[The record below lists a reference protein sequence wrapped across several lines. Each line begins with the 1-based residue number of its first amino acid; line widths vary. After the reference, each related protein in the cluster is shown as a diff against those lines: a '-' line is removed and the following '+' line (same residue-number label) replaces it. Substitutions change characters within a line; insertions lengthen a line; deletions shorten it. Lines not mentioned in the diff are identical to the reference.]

1 MHYMMRWILFALLL
15 FNGISA
21 VVAGAML
28 VYAPDGSSL
37 EMPLSWLDHSPFHS
51 YRIPGLL
58 LVSVIGLGSLVA
70 AVVLLQ
76 RHRHTGR
83 FAQVA
88 GSALVIWIMVQM
100 LMLRT
105 VLPIQVTFLLVG
117 LAIIWLAERLRRHP
131 A

>member
-1 MHYMMRWILFALLL
+1 MMRWILFALLL

-28 VYAPDGSSL
+28 TYTPDGSSM

-58 LVSVIGLGSLVA
+58 LFSVIGMGSLVA
-70 AVVLLQ
+70 ALMVAIRPVN
-76 RHRHTGR
+76 TGR

-88 GSALVIWIMVQM
+88 GGALIIWIVVQM
-100 LMLRT
+100 FMLRS
-105 VLPIQVTFLLVG
+105 VLPIQITFLLIG
-117 LAIIWLAERLRRHP
+117 IAIVWLGERLRKL
-131 A
+131 

>member
-1 MHYMMRWILFALLL
+1 MMRWILFALLL

-70 AVVLLQ
+70 AVVVLQ